1 MRSILVLTNDIF
13 DLPQGAEEEIEEI
26 APNLEL
32 DVISSSNCY
41 SELLKESEIVFG
53 WPKTDLVKK
62 AENLKWLHL
71 PSAGVDRY
79 ANKEIYQNQDI
90 VLTNSS
96 GVYGKPIAEHV
107 FSMIMAHNR
116 NLIDYAYD
124 KKEKK
129 WQRRNEIKDFF
140 NSTVGILGLGDIG
153 STIAKRAKAWGAE
166 VLALKRTMIELPDY
180 VDQIY
185 LNQDLDQLLKRSDY
199 LILTLP
205 GTPETEGIIGREEFK
220 LMKNSAFIVNIG
232 RGSLIDQEALIKALE
247 EGWIAGAGLDVTD
260 PEPLPQESKLWDLE
274 NVILTPHTS
283 GFSPTNDQRRF
294 ELFKENLRLYT
305 NNKNLINQVD
315 FELKY

>member
-1 MRSILVLTNDIF
+1 
-13 DLPQGAEEEIEEI
+13 
-26 APNLEL
+26 
-32 DVISSSNCY
+32 
-41 SELLKESEIVFG
+41 
-53 WPKTDLVKK
+53 
-62 AENLKWLHL
+62 
-71 PSAGVDRY
+71 
-79 ANKEIYQNQDI
+79 
-90 VLTNSS
+90 
-96 GVYGKPIAEHV
+96 
-107 FSMIMAHNR
+107 
-116 NLIDYAYD
+116 
-124 KKEKK
+124 
-129 WQRRNEIKDFF
+129 
-140 NSTVGILGLGDIG
+140 
-153 STIAKRAKAWGAE
+153 
-166 VLALKRTMIELPDY
+166 MIELPDY

-185 LNQDLDQLLKRSDY
+185 LNKDLDQLLKRSDY

>member
-1 MRSILVLTNDIF
+1 MSSILVLTNEIF
-13 DLPQGAEEEIEEI
+13 DLPQAAEAEIREL
-26 APNLEL
+26 APNLGL
-32 DVISSSNCY
+32 KIVDSSSDY
-41 SELLKESEIVFG
+41 AEVLEASEIVFG
-53 WPKTDLVKK
+53 WPKTDLLKK
-62 AENLKWLHL
+62 AKNLKWLHL

-90 VLTNSS
+90 ILTNSS

-107 FSMIMAHNR
+107 FAMILAHNR

-129 WQRRNEIKDFF
+129 WQRKNDIKDLF

-166 VLALKRTMIELPDY
+166 VLALKRTVAELPDY

-185 LNQDLDQLLKRSDY
+185 LNQDLDKMLKKSDY
-199 LILTLP
+199 VILTLP
-205 GTPETEGIIGREEFK
+205 GTPATEEIIGREE
-220 LMKNSAFIVNIG
+220 LQIMKESAFIVNIG
-232 RGSLIDQEALIKALE
+232 RGSLIEQDALIEALEAD
-247 EGWIAGAGLDVTD
+247 WIAGAGLDVTD
-260 PEPLPQESKLWDLE
+260 PEPLPEASKLWELE

-294 ELFKENLRLYT
+294 ELFKENLRFYL
-305 NNKNLINQVD
+305 KNEDLINQVD

>member
-1 MRSILVLTNDIF
+1 MRKILAIKNEIF
-13 DLPQGAEEEIEEI
+13 DLPAGAETEI
-26 APNLEL
+26 NQLDSKLEL
-32 DVISSSNCY
+32 NLVDSSKDY
-41 SELLKESEIVFG
+41 LPLLEEAEIVFG

-62 AENLKWLHL
+62 AKNLKWLHL

-79 ANKEIYQNQDI
+79 ANQEIYQNQSI
-90 VLTNSS
+90 LLTNSS

-129 WQRRNEIKDFF
+129 WQRKNEIKDFF

-153 STIAKRAKAWGAE
+153 STIAKRAKAWGAK
-166 VLALKRTMIELPDY
+166 VLALKRTMIEPPEY

-185 LNQDLDQLLKRSDY
+185 LNQDLDQLLKKSDY
-199 LILTLP
+199 VILTLP
-205 GTPETEGIIGREEFK
+205 GTPETEGIIGKEELQ
-220 LMKNSAFIVNIG
+220 LMKETAFIVNIG
-232 RGSLIDQEALIKALE
+232 RGSLIDQQQLIEALKNN
-247 EGWIAGAGLDVTD
+247 WIGGAGLDVTE
-260 PEPLPQESKLWDLE
+260 PEPLPKDSELWQLDNL
-274 NVILTPHTS
+274 ILTPHTS

-294 ELFKENLRLYT
+294 EIFKDNLLRYLKDKEL
-305 NNKNLINQVD
+305 KNLVD

>member
-1 MRSILVLTNDIF
+1 MSRILVLTNEIF
-13 DLPQGAEEEIEEI
+13 DLPQAAEAEIREI
-26 APNLEL
+26 APEIKL
-32 DVISSSNCY
+32 DIVESSSDY
-41 SELLKESEIVFG
+41 SELIKKSEIVFG
-53 WPKTDLVKK
+53 WPKTNLVKQ

-79 ANKEIYQNQDI
+79 ADQEIYQNQDI

-107 FSMIMAHNR
+107 FAMIMAHNR

-129 WQRRNEIKDFF
+129 WQRKNEIKDFF

-153 STIAKRAKAWGAE
+153 STIARRAKAWGAQ
-166 VLALKRTMIELPDY
+166 VLALKRTMTELPAY

-185 LNQDLDQLLKRSDY
+185 LNKDLNKLLSRADY
-199 LILTLP
+199 VILTLP
-205 GTPETEGIIGREEFK
+205 GTPETEGIIGREELK
-220 LMKNSAFIVNIG
+220 MMKNSAFIVNIG
-232 RGSLIDQEALIKALE
+232 RGSLIKQDDLVEALEK
-247 EGWIAGAGLDVTD
+247 GWIAGAGLDVTE
-260 PEPLPQESKLWDLE
+260 PEPLPATSKLWEMD

-294 ELFKENLRLYT
+294 EIFKDNLKHYLDQQE
-305 NNKNLINQVD
+305 LLNQVD
-315 FELKY
+315 FKLKY

>member
-1 MRSILVLTNDIF
+1 
-13 DLPQGAEEEIEEI
+13 
-26 APNLEL
+26 
-32 DVISSSNCY
+32 
-41 SELLKESEIVFG
+41 VFG
-53 WPKTDLVKK
+53 WPKTELIKK

-90 VLTNSS
+90 ILTNSS

-107 FSMIMAHNR
+107 FAMIMAHNR

-129 WQRRNEIKDFF
+129 WQRQNKIKDFF

-153 STIAKRAKAWGAE
+153 STIAKRAKGWSAE
-166 VLALKRTMIELPDY
+166 VLALKRTMTELPDY

-185 LNQDLDQLLKRSDY
+185 LNQDLDKLLKRSDY
-199 LILTLP
+199 VILTLP
-205 GTPETEGIIGREEFK
+205 GTPATEEIIGRKELK
-220 LMKNSAFIVNIG
+220 MMKKTAFIVNIG
-232 RGSLIDQEALIKALE
+232 RGSLINQEALIEALKKE
-247 EGWIAGAGLDVTD
+247 WIAGAGLDVTE
-260 PEPLPQESKLWDLE
+260 PEPLTENSELWEME

-294 ELFKENLRLYT
+294 EIFKDNLKHYL
-305 NNKNLINQVD
+305 NNESLVNRVNFK
-315 FELKY
+315 LKY

>member
-1 MRSILVLTNDIF
+1 MSSILVLTNEIF
-13 DLPQGAEEEIEEI
+13 DLPQAAEAEIREI
-26 APNLEL
+26 APEIEL
-32 DVISSSNCY
+32 DVVESSFDY
-41 SELLKESEIVFG
+41 SELIKKSEIVFG

-62 AENLKWLHL
+62 SENLKWLHL

-79 ANKEIYQNQDI
+79 ANKEIYQNQEI

-107 FSMIMAHNR
+107 FAMIMAYNR

-129 WQRRNEIKDFF
+129 WQRKNEIKDFF

-153 STIAKRAKAWGAE
+153 TMIAERAKAWGAQ
-166 VLALKRTMIELPDY
+166 VLALKRTMTELPAY

-185 LNQDLDQLLKRSDY
+185 LNKDLNKLLSRADY
-199 LILTLP
+199 VILTLP
-205 GTPETEGIIGREEFK
+205 GTPETEGIIGREELK
-220 LMKNSAFIVNIG
+220 MMKKSAFIINIG
-232 RGSLIDQEALIKALE
+232 RGSLIKQDDLVEALEK
-247 EGWIAGAGLDVTD
+247 GWIAGAGLDVTE
-260 PEPLPQESKLWDLE
+260 PEPLPETSKLWELD

-294 ELFKENLRLYT
+294 EIFKANLKHYLAQEE
-305 NNKNLINQVD
+305 LSNQVD

>member
-1 MRSILVLTNDIF
+1 MSGILVLTNEIF
-13 DLPQGAEEEIEEI
+13 DLPQAAEAEIKKI
-26 APNLEL
+26 APKLEL
-32 DVISSSNCY
+32 NIVKSSNDY
-41 SELLKESEIVFG
+41 SKILKETEIVFG

-79 ANKEIYQNQDI
+79 ANHEIYQNQDI
-90 VLTNSS
+90 LLTNSS

-107 FSMIMAHNR
+107 FAMIMAHNR
-116 NLIDYAYD
+116 KLIDYAYD

-166 VLALKRTMIELPDY
+166 VLALKRTMTELPDY

-185 LNQDLDQLLKRSDY
+185 LNQDLDKLLKRSDY
-199 LILTLP
+199 IILTLP
-205 GTPETEGIIGREEFK
+205 GTPETEGIIGRDQLK
-220 LMKNSAFIVNIG
+220 LMKDTAFIVNIG
-232 RGSLIDQEALIKALE
+232 RGSLIKQDDLVKALTE
-247 EGWIAGAGLDVTD
+247 NWIAGAGLDVTE
-260 PEPLPQESKLWDLE
+260 PEPLPETSKLWEMD

-294 ELFKENLRLYT
+294 EIFKDNLKLYLENKKLT
-305 NNKNLINQVD
+305 NQVD

>member
-1 MRSILVLTNDIF
+1 MQNILVIKNRIF
-13 DLPQGAEEEIEEI
+13 DLPAGTAAEI
-26 APNLEL
+26 NQL
-32 DVISSSNCY
+32 DSDLMLKSIDSSEDY
-41 SELLKESEIVFG
+41 LPLLKEAEIVFG
-53 WPKTDLVKK
+53 WPKTDLLKE

-79 ANKEIYQNQDI
+79 ANQEIYQNQDI
-90 VLTNSS
+90 ILTNSS

-107 FSMIMAHNR
+107 FAMIMAHNR

-124 KKEKK
+124 KKEKNWHPK
-129 WQRRNEIKDFF
+129 NNIKDFF

-166 VLALKRTMIELPDY
+166 VLALKRTMVDRPDY

-185 LNQDLDQLLKRSDY
+185 LNQDLNKLLKKSDY

-205 GTPETEGIIGREEFK
+205 GTPATEGIIGREE
-220 LMKNSAFIVNIG
+220 LQMMKESSFVVNIG
-232 RGSLIDQEALIKALE
+232 RGSLIEQDALIEALEK
-247 EGWIAGAGLDVTD
+247 GWIAGAGLDVTE
-260 PEPLPQESKLWDLE
+260 PEPLPEESRLWNLE

-294 ELFKENLRLYT
+294 KIFKENLKHYLADE
-305 NNKNLINQVD
+305 KLINRVD

>member
-1 MRSILVLTNDIF
+1 MSSILVLTNEIF
-13 DLPQGAEEEIEEI
+13 DLPQAAEAEIREL
-26 APNLEL
+26 APDLGL
-32 DVISSSNCY
+32 KIVDSSSDY
-41 SELLKESEIVFG
+41 AKVLEASEIVFG
-53 WPKTDLVKK
+53 WPKTDLLKK
-62 AENLKWLHL
+62 AKNLKWLHL

-90 VLTNSS
+90 ILTNSS

-107 FSMIMAHNR
+107 FAMILAHNR

-129 WQRRNEIKDFF
+129 WQRKNDIKDLF

-166 VLALKRTMIELPDY
+166 VLALKRTVAELPDY

-185 LNQDLDQLLKRSDY
+185 LNQDLDKMLKKSDY
-199 LILTLP
+199 VILTLP
-205 GTPETEGIIGREEFK
+205 GTPATEEIIGREE
-220 LMKNSAFIVNIG
+220 LQIMKESAFIVNIG
-232 RGSLIDQEALIKALE
+232 RGSLIEQDALIEALEK
-247 EGWIAGAGLDVTD
+247 GWIAGAGLDVTD
-260 PEPLPQESKLWDLE
+260 PEPLPEASKLWELE

-294 ELFKENLRLYT
+294 ELFKENLRFYL
-305 NNKNLINQVD
+305 KNEDLINQVD

>member
-1 MRSILVLTNDIF
+1 MSSILVLTNEIF
-13 DLPQGAEEEIEEI
+13 DLPQAAEAEIREL
-26 APNLEL
+26 APDLGL
-32 DVISSSNCY
+32 KIVDSSSDY
-41 SELLKESEIVFG
+41 AEVLEASEIVFG

-62 AENLKWLHL
+62 AKNLKWLHL

-90 VLTNSS
+90 ILTNSS

-107 FSMIMAHNR
+107 FAMILAHNR

-129 WQRRNEIKDFF
+129 WQRKNDIKDLF

-166 VLALKRTMIELPDY
+166 VLALKRTVAELPDY

-185 LNQDLDQLLKRSDY
+185 LNQDLDKMLKKSDY
-199 LILTLP
+199 VILTLP
-205 GTPETEGIIGREEFK
+205 GTPATEEIIGREE
-220 LMKNSAFIVNIG
+220 LQIMKESAFIVNIG
-232 RGSLIDQEALIKALE
+232 RGSLIEQDALIEALEAD
-247 EGWIAGAGLDVTD
+247 WIAGAGLDVTD
-260 PEPLPQESKLWDLE
+260 PEPLPEASKLWELE

-294 ELFKENLRLYT
+294 ELFKENLRFYL
-305 NNKNLINQVD
+305 KNEDLINQVD

>member
-1 MRSILVLTNDIF
+1 MSSILVLTNEIF
-13 DLPQGAEEEIEEI
+13 DLPQKAEAEIRGI
-26 APNLEL
+26 APEIKF
-32 DVISSSNCY
+32 DVVESSSDY
-41 SELLKESEIVFG
+41 SELIKKSEIVFG

-62 AENLKWLHL
+62 SENLKWLHL

-107 FSMIMAHNR
+107 FAMIMAHNR
-116 NLIDYAYD
+116 NLINYAYD

-129 WQRRNEIKDFF
+129 WQRKNEIKDFF

-153 STIAKRAKAWGAE
+153 STIARRAKAWGAQ
-166 VLALKRTMIELPDY
+166 VLALKRTAAELPDY

-185 LNQDLDQLLKRSDY
+185 LNKDLNKLLKRSDY
-199 LILTLP
+199 VILTLP
-205 GTPETEGIIGREEFK
+205 ATPETKGIIGRKEFK
-220 LMKNSAFIVNIG
+220 RMKNSAFVVNIG
-232 RGSLIDQEALIKALE
+232 RGSLIKQEELVEALEK
-247 EGWIAGAGLDVTD
+247 GWIAGAGLDVTE
-260 PEPLPQESKLWDLE
+260 PEPLPETSKLWEMDNL
-274 NVILTPHTS
+274 ILTPHTS

-294 ELFKENLRLYT
+294 EIFKDNLKHYL
-305 NNKNLINQVD
+305 NQEELLNQVD

>member
-1 MRSILVLTNDIF
+1 MSSILVLTNEIF
-13 DLPQGAEEEIEEI
+13 DLPQKAEAEIRGI
-26 APNLEL
+26 APEIKF
-32 DVISSSNCY
+32 DVVESSSDY
-41 SELLKESEIVFG
+41 SELIKKSEIVFG

-62 AENLKWLHL
+62 SENLKWLHL

-107 FSMIMAHNR
+107 FAMIMAHNR
-116 NLIDYAYD
+116 NLINYAYD

-129 WQRRNEIKDFF
+129 WQRKNEIKDFF

-153 STIAKRAKAWGAE
+153 STIARRAKAWGAQ
-166 VLALKRTMIELPDY
+166 VLALKRTAAELPDY

-185 LNQDLDQLLKRSDY
+185 LNKDLNKLLKRSDY
-199 LILTLP
+199 VILTLP
-205 GTPETEGIIGREEFK
+205 ATPETKGIIGRKEFK
-220 LMKNSAFIVNIG
+220 RMKNSAFVVNIG
-232 RGSLIDQEALIKALE
+232 RGSLIKQEELVEALEK
-247 EGWIAGAGLDVTD
+247 GWIAGAGLDVTE
-260 PEPLPQESKLWDLE
+260 PEPLPETSKLWEMDNL
-274 NVILTPHTS
+274 ILTPHTS

-294 ELFKENLRLYT
+294 EIFKDNL
-305 NNKNLINQVD
+305 KNYLNQEELLNQVD

>member
-1 MRSILVLTNDIF
+1 MSRILVLTNEIF
-13 DLPQGAEEEIEEI
+13 DLYQGAETEIREI
-26 APNLEL
+26 DPELEL
-32 DVISSSNCY
+32 EVVESSSDY
-41 SELLKESEIVFG
+41 SKLLKEAEIVFG

-79 ANKEIYQNQDI
+79 ANQGIYQNQDI
-90 VLTNSS
+90 LLTNSS

-107 FSMIMAHNR
+107 FAMIMAHNR
-116 NLIDYAYD
+116 NLINYAYD

-129 WQRRNEIKDFF
+129 WQRINDIKDFF

-166 VLALKRTMIELPDY
+166 VLALKRTMAELPDY

-185 LNQDLDQLLKRSDY
+185 LNQDLDELLKKSDY
-199 LILTLP
+199 VILTLP
-205 GTPETEGIIGREEFK
+205 GTPETEGIIGREE
-220 LMKNSAFIVNIG
+220 LQIMKDSAFIVNIG
-232 RGSLIDQEALIKALE
+232 RGSLIKQDDLIEALK
-247 EGWIAGAGLDVTD
+247 EGLIAGAGLDVTE
-260 PEPLPQESKLWDLE
+260 PEPLPETSKLWEMD

-294 ELFKENLRLYT
+294 EIFKDNLLRYLDQEE
-305 NNKNLINQVD
+305 LLNQVD